1 MLWIK
6 RNLFLA
12 VGGLV
17 AAALLV
23 YGIVFWISARAT
35 KSALD
40 EEVNQLI
47 QQLNTLANSPVSP
60 SPTNIATAQRETLRL
75 KGMVEQMQK
84 VFTPV
89 PFENVTGLQ
98 FRRYRDKTLA
108 DLHEMAGAARTT
120 VPGKGYSFSFEAQR
134 TKVDFKAGTFPAIPQ
149 QMAEV
154 RALCQILYEA
164 HVDPLLNIRRAK
176 VSLDDEESTATSDY
190 LPQRLETN
198 SVLEIVTAPYEV
210 SFHALSS
217 ELASVMQGFLRSPH
231 GFVVKSIV
239 VDPAVEVAPTVPVG
253 GGAPAPVPGQPP
265 GPRRGGPGGFRGG
278 PLPGGFGAPP
288 PPPPPGVGSRPPG
301 PGSSSAAATLLK
313 ERRLKVTLLV
323 YTIRSL
329 K

>member
-17 AAALLV
+17 AAGLLG
-23 YGIVFWISARAT
+23 YGIFFLLSARAAKT
-35 KSALD
+35 ALD
-40 EEVNQLI
+40 EEVNQLDT
-47 QQLNTLANSPVSP
+47 QLKTLANSPVSP
-60 SPTNIATAQRETLRL
+60 TPTNIATAQRETARL

-84 VFTPV
+84 AFTPV

-98 FRRYRDKTLA
+98 FRRWRDKTVA
-108 DLHEMAGAARTT
+108 DLHEMAAAARTS
-120 VPGKGYSFSFEAQR
+120 VPSKGYSFSFEAQR

-154 RALCQILYEA
+154 RALCQILFEA
-164 HVDPLLNIRRAK
+164 HVDPLINIRRAK
-176 VSLDDEESTATSDY
+176 ASVDDDESPVATDY
-190 LPQRLETN
+190 LTQRMETN
-198 SVLEIVTAPYEV
+198 SVLEVVTTPYELT
-210 SFHALSS
+210 FYALSS
-217 ELASVMQGFLRSPH
+217 ELAGVMQGFLRSPH

-239 VDPAVEVAPTVPVG
+239 VEPSVEAAVTPGAAPGTAAPTPAPGTQPMRRRAPGGPPVG
-253 GGAPAPVPGQPP
+253 SGVAGV
-265 GPRRGGPGGFRGG
+265 
-278 PLPGGFGAPP
+278 PP
-288 PPPPPGVGSRPPG
+288 PPPPPGTIPQRP
-301 PGSSSAAATLLK
+301 AAAGGSAVATTLLK